1 MTAKEVVERIKKNLG
16 IPWNEQTYR
25 DTFKVGDPNTEVKG
39 IATTFMATLDLI
51 QRAHTIGMNFVVGHE
66 PAFRNEADTVKDLA
80 DDPIYKFKMDFCRR
94 NDMLVWRFH
103 DHIHARKLDLI

>member
-1 MTAKEVVERIKKNLG
+1 MRVTSHCQLKHSEESGNGVTGAKQRG
-16 IPWNEQTYR
+16 AGSPQR
-25 DTFKVGDPNTEVKG
+25 GA
-39 IATTFMATLDLI
+39 ATTFMATLDLI

-80 DDPIYKFKMDFCRR
+80 YDPIYKFKMDFCRR